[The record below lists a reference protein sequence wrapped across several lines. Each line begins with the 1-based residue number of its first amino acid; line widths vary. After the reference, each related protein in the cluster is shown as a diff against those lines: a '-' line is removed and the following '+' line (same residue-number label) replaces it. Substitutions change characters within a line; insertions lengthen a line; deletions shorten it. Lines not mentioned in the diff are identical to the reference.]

1 MLIIGRRQQES
12 IIIDGRIEIVISGI
26 VGDKVQ
32 LAIDA
37 PADVVI
43 LRKELYE
50 TSCLNQQASSMA
62 SQKDVKGFAE
72 ALKEKQFM
80 KEKKIPRP

>member
-12 IIIDGRIEIVISGI
+12 IIIDGKIEII
-26 VGDKVQ
+26 VSAIAGDKVQ

-37 PADVVI
+37 PADVMI

-50 TSCLNQQASSMA
+50 TSCVNQEANQSASE
-62 SQKDVKGFAE
+62 KDIRGFAK
-72 ALKEKQFM
+72 ALKEK
-80 KEKKIPRP
+80 RPAQE